1 MVKAVLLDIDGTLTR
16 DRDTEALEP
25 EAIAAIQDIVGRYV
39 VGLVT
44 GNALVVTQ
52 ALARYIGLPRGGS
65 PPLIAENG
73 CLVDYNGGEV
83 RELCEDLNL
92 RDAALRLMKLFLI

>member
-65 PPLIAENG
+65 PLLPRMVVSWIIM
-73 CLVDYNGGEV
+73 GGRSV
-83 RELCEDLNL
+83 NY
-92 RDAALRLMKLFLI
+92 AKT